1 MDKPLYE
8 FSGVRDRL
16 DGAAGLHPLI
26 AVKLWDN
33 PCWLSFRINHLA
45 LTFNIPIYGW
55 IEAHHRLKRPEF
67 VVLYSLRLKDGVAA
81 TDVCSA
87 SGFPKNTISRAIQ
100 ILLKRRLIRRAADES
115 DRRSF
120 VLRLTPSG
128 RRIVASAMP
137 AMLERERVMLNALT
151 PAERH
156 MLFEL
161 MAKMVVSSAEWP
173 AAIEMEPQS

>member
-1 MDKPLYE
+1 MDEPLHE
-8 FSGVRDRL
+8 FGIAHDRL
-16 DGAAGLHPLI
+16 DGVAGLHPLI

-33 PCWLSFRINHLA
+33 PCWLSFRINYLA

-55 IEAHHRLKRPEF
+55 IEAHNGLKRPEF
-67 VVLYSLRLKDGVAA
+67 VVLYSLNLKDGVAA
-81 TDVCSA
+81 KDVCSA

-120 VLRLTPSG
+120 VLRLTPAG

-161 MAKMVVSSAEWP
+161 MAKMVISSTEWP
-173 AAIEMEPQS
+173 AAIEMEPQA